1 MVGPANPIGEMT
13 DFRVREFLKMNP
25 LDFYVYMFEEDPN
38 GFIQKVNKV
47 LAIMGMSSIEKE
59 ELAVYQVKKVAQI
72 LFEK

>member
-1 MVGPANPIGEMT
+1 
-13 DFRVREFLKMNP
+13 MNP